1 MLLAEMYKRR
11 EKHSKIYLIITL
23 VILAGF
29 TIFQTPETSREWWE
43 MLVFLFPLGL
53 VLTIMY
59 ISREQ
64 YNKVKDIQIPE
75 SEKALLDLREVV
87 IQKEAAFIPQLLLFE
102 PTGELAAV
110 VKPIRVPWWLRL
122 LLLADKDAL
131 TIFPLTYGIFSQ
143 DGERLITFRKKGWLK
158 QVKLT
163 IFEGEQREIGT
174 YIQEELKSLIHVKG
188 ELFDEQGNSLLAI
201 KASGFSGNFS
211 WNDEQGRQWGYFYNG
226 IFPHEYTELFRD
238 SHNHIVKLSDEI
250 SEDDKMRLLS
260 IIGYLFMARIKI

>member
-11 EKHSKIYLIITL
+11 EKHSKVFLIFTL
-23 VILAGF
+23 TVIAGF
-29 TIFQTPETSREWWE
+29 AIFQTPETSREWWE
-43 MLVFLFPLGL
+43 MLVFLFPIGL

-59 ISREQ
+59 ISRHQ

-75 SEKALLDLREVV
+75 SKKELFDLTEVV
-87 IQKEAAFIPQLLLFE
+87 IQKESAFIPQILLFE

-110 VKPIRVPWWLRL
+110 VKPIGVPWWLRL
-122 LLLADKDAL
+122 LVLVDKDAL
-131 TIFPLTYGIFSQ
+131 SIFQTTYGIFSQ
-143 DGERLITFRKKGWLK
+143 DGERLITIRKKGWLK
-158 QVKLT
+158 QVRLT
-163 IFEGEQREIGT
+163 IFEGEHREIGT

-238 SHNHIVKLSDEI
+238 SHNHIVKVSDEI
-250 SEDDKMRLLS
+250 SKDDKTRLLAVIS
-260 IIGYLFMARIKI
+260 YLFMARIKM